1 MPYID
6 AGSVVYPIEH
16 LLDNPD
22 SVAGVIASIGEEC
35 RCAIVDSPFVASV
48 ERGGLSVEYSVGVG
62 SLVCSP
68 GCGFTGGLKL
78 LEPAWGRGR
87 VLGGDLAPTCV
98 TVGEYSGTE
107 LSVLGINVKPLGS
120 LHEFFDAVTRQAR
133 RGIAV
138 LPLASGELEVERVG
152 SLCGRLHSRNPLHP
166 AGVVGKPGVN
176 ACCEDVHV
184 LVGSRGRMLNP
195 VLALEDTTVIS
206 TIQGMGEGIVYGY
219 DPLSA
224 GSKHL
229 RLAAVLGMLYTCGV
243 EGERL

>member
-22 SVAGVIASIGEEC
+22 IIAEVIASISDEC
-35 RCAIVDSPFVASV
+35 RCAIIDSPFIVSV
-48 ERGGLSVEYSVGVG
+48 EQGGLSVEYSLGVG

-68 GCGFTGGLKL
+68 GCSLTEGLKL

-87 VLGGDLAPTCV
+87 VLGGSGFTCV
-98 TVGEYSGTE
+98 TAGDYLGTE
-107 LSVLGINVKPLGS
+107 LSMLGISVKPLGS
-120 LHEFFDAVTRQAR
+120 LYEFFDTVTRQAR

-138 LPLASGELEVERVG
+138 LPLVGGELEVEKVR
-152 SLCGRLHSRNPLHP
+152 SLCGRLYSRNPLHP
-166 AGVVGKPGVN
+166 AGAIGKPGVN

-184 LVGSRGRMLNP
+184 LLGSRGRMLNP
-195 VLALEDTTVIS
+195 ILALGNTIVIS
-206 TIQGMGEGIVYGY
+206 SIHGMGEGIVYGY
-219 DPLSA
+219 DPVNA

-229 RLAAVLGMLYTCGV
+229 RLAGVLGILYTCGV